1 MTNKKKSNGTWQQTI
16 FSLMI
21 ESPSGKKIAFYF
33 LHGCI
38 SSTSNRL
45 SGKHLRVIWV

>member
-21 ESPSGKKIAFYF
+21 ESPSGKKDSF
-33 LHGCI
+33 LFPASHRRPIGSAANTSA
-38 SSTSNRL
+38 SS
-45 SGKHLRVIWV
+45 G